1 MSIRNATFIAKG
13 VAIVALLGAAQ
24 SLRAEDAW
32 AKQVKVDIH
41 SGKGIAYPA
50 IIAVPKGT
58 KVTVLSHEGAWL
70 KISYN
75 GQDGYVFGNYMSAT
89 EVGADSGLSTALNGT
104 QTSGMAAANA
114 GKGLLEGD
122 VTAYANTKSLDT
134 SGLVRMAA
142 QRNSVNPAEFDQ
154 FCQEGKV
161 GTAKP

>member
-1 MSIRNATFIAKG
+1 MSIRGKTLVVQGLAVGT
-13 VAIVALLGAAQ
+13 LLCVAQ
-24 SLRAEDAW
+24 SLHAEDAW
-32 AKQVKVDIH
+32 VKQVKVDIH

-50 IIAVPKGT
+50 VVAVPKGT
-58 KVTVLSHEGAWL
+58 KLTVLAHEGAWL
-70 KISYN
+70 KVSYN
-75 GQDGYVFGNYMSAT
+75 GQEGYVFGNYTSSK

-134 SGLVRMAA
+134 SGLIRMAA

-154 FCQEGKV
+154 FCQQGKV
-161 GTAKP
+161 GTAKQ